1 MYLSRFFSQSLAVT
15 VKQTFQVEPYAAFL
29 HDAVMLYALAL
40 NRTLSKSAAGMQHER
55 LIADG
60 KGIVRNMYNISFQ
73 GENENYGVMYILRDY
88 FSKDLIALID

>member
-40 NRTLSKSAAGMQHER
+40 NRTLSKSAEMQHER

-60 KGIVRNMYNISFQ
+60 EGIVRNMYNISFQ
-73 GENENYGVMYILRDY
+73 GEKENYGVMYMLRDY
-88 FSKDLIALID
+88 FSKDLVALID